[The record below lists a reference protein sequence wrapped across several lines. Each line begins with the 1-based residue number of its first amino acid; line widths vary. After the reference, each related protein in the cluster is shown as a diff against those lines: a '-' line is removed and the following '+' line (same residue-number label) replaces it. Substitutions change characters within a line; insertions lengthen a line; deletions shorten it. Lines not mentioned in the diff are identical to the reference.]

1 MKTILFIYLCTQL
14 VVTLA
19 VCLLG
24 GGEGIMMGI
33 PLYGVPQTLLL
44 LLALKTEIWN
54 IWPAIRR
61 WDVGIASVALL
72 VFLIT
77 LVQNVLDRF
86 PGGVFTTGAPRVEDT
101 ALHWWANGL
110 AGTMV
115 YTLISLPILIG
126 ILWRACRRG
135 KHAGGGNADEINR

>member
-1 MKTILFIYLCTQL
+1 
-14 VVTLA
+14 
-19 VCLLG
+19 
-24 GGEGIMMGI
+24 MMGI

-86 PGGVFTTGAPRVEDT
+86 PGGCLHDGSAACGGHGV
-101 ALHWWANGL
+101 ALVG
-110 AGTMV
+110 
-115 YTLISLPILIG
+115 
-126 ILWRACRRG
+126 
-135 KHAGGGNADEINR
+135 